1 MVFSSLFVQFL
12 YFIDM
17 STITSLDQFN
27 FVCHTLPVT
36 SFCLF
41 SFCVD
46 GPSLP
51 KDELWVKIGGDK
63 GGGSFKMAMQIV
75 NQPQPNSADHTVVFS
90 CLEAGD
96 SVANLHV
103 CLDYFQQHIHEMQ
116 DLSLE

>member
-1 MVFSSLFVQFL
+1 MVFSSPFVQFL

-63 GGGSFKMAMQIV
+63 GAAV
-75 NQPQPNSADHTVVFS
+75 
-90 CLEAGD
+90 
-96 SVANLHV
+96 
-103 CLDYFQQHIHEMQ
+103 
-116 DLSLE
+116 